1 MNDYKKFLNEIDLT
15 ENQVQ
20 ILVNLDNVIEVKHP
34 NYHKENS
41 DIHGVGVFASK
52 DIKKGETIGEV
63 TINKGYRTVLGRWV
77 NHCKNKNTRF
87 YHTNNGLTAIA
98 EKNIP
103 CNEEILID
111 YRDHS
116 KNIPFK
122 KILHE
127 LKSCELNPNHNPKPI
142 NLKTKT
148 NY

>member
-15 ENQVQ
+15 EDQVQ
-20 ILVNLDNVIEVKHP
+20 VLVNVDNVIEVEHN
-34 NYHKENS
+34 NYYKEKSN
-41 DIHGVGVFASK
+41 IHGIGVFASK

-63 TINKGYRTVLGRWV
+63 TINSIYRTILGRWV
-77 NHCKNKNTRF
+77 NHCKNKNARF
-87 YHTNNGLTAIA
+87 YHTNNNLTAVA
-98 EKNIP
+98 EKNIS

-127 LKSCELNPNHNPKPI
+127 LKNVLP
-142 NLKTKT
+142 
-148 NY
+148 

>member
-15 ENQVQ
+15 EDQVQ
-20 ILVNLDNVIEVKHP
+20 VLVNVDNVVEVEHN
-34 NYHKENS
+34 NYYKEKSN
-41 DIHGVGVFASK
+41 IHGIGVFASK

-63 TINKGYRTVLGRWV
+63 TINSIYRTILGRWV
-77 NHCKNKNTRF
+77 NHCKNKNARF
-87 YHTNNGLTAIA
+87 YHTNNNLTAVA
-98 EKNIP
+98 EKNIS

-127 LKSCELNPNHNPKPI
+127 LKNVLP
-142 NLKTKT
+142 
-148 NY
+148 